1 MINQMLRMKMLGII
15 MLIFLF
21 ACGQKAPELRVK
33 SYVDDP
39 DNKITQTITIGE
51 VAVVAKYLPAPYRS
65 LMGNQPD
72 SLKEEDVFYYFNVKF
87 NKITG
92 DKPAKEKVL
101 YLNFD
106 MQNDF
111 VLLVNDKDSIAPAI
125 CQKIE
130 NGIAGS
136 YEYMVVFEKRNGE
149 ELSKDMTLF
158 YHDKIFSIG
167 TVAFVFKE
175 KDIEKIP
182 KLKVKELK

>member
-1 MINQMLRMKMLGII
+1 MNRLGIL
-15 MLIFLF
+15 MLILFF
-21 ACGQKAPELRVK
+21 ACRQKTPEVSLK

-39 DNKITQTITIGE
+39 VNKITQTITIGDISI
-51 VAVVAKYLPAPYRS
+51 VTKFLPASYRS
-65 LMGNQPD
+65 LMGNKQD
-72 SLKEEDVFYYFNVKF
+72 SIIKEDDRFYYFNVKF
-87 NKITG
+87 DKKAG

-167 TVAFVFKE
+167 TVAFVYKE
-175 KDIEKIP
+175 KDIKKIP
-182 KLKVKELK
+182 KLKGKEPK